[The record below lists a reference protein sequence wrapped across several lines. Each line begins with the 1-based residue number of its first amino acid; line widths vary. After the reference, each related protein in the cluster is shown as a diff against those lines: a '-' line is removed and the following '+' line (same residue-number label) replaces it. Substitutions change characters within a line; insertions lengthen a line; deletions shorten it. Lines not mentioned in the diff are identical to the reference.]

1 MYIQIV
7 LKGKH
12 ALCGDRSGLTCQIR
26 RTICGCEKKIRDFLY
41 YEFKTMNSFSQIQ
54 NELVTSFFMNFYEF
68 IHTNFVSAWKTSN
81 LFIRIC
87 EGFQHVML
95 RMACTV
101 IELEI

>member
-1 MYIQIV
+1 MFWKESMLSVGIAV
-7 LKGKH
+7 V
-12 ALCGDRSGLTCQIR
+12 GLIKSEEQFVDA
-26 RTICGCEKKIRDFLY
+26 KKNSWFPY
-41 YEFKTMNSFSQIQ
+41 YEFKIMNSFSQIQ

-68 IHTNFVSAWKTSN
+68 IHTNFVFVYKTSN

-101 IELEI
+101 IELET